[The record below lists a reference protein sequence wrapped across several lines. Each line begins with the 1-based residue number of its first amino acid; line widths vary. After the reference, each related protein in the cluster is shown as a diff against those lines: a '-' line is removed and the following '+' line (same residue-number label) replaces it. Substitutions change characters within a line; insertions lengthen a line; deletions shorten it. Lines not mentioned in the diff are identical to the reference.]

1 MISLEER
8 KLGKSRNLQCQ
19 PCGKKF
25 GVHSIDVIQSC
36 ISPFSQVNENLLF
49 LSKGFLYTNIK
60 ELLQLSCKNQGIFSI
75 MQLRVRLYADKIV
88 SLIIFYPNGIYTRR
102 ANKHSK
108 ETDCLFPTS
117 SWFSISIKNG
127 LR

>member
-1 MISLEER
+1 MIPLEER

-36 ISPFSQVNENLLF
+36 ISPFSQINGNLLF
-49 LSKGFLYTNIK
+49 LSKDFLFINIK
-60 ELLQLSCKNQGIFSI
+60 ELLQLSCKNQGIFLI

-88 SLIIFYPNGIYTRR
+88 YLIIFYPSVIYTRR

-108 ETDCLFPTS
+108 VTDWLFPAS
-117 SWFSISIKNG
+117 SWFSISMKNG